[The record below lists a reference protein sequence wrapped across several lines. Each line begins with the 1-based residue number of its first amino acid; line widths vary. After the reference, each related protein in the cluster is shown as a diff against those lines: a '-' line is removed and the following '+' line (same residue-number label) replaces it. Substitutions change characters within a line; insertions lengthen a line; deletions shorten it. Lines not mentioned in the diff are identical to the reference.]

1 MEKRTKYIIQTGGV
15 LSGLGKGVTLA
26 SIGNLLKS
34 QGFNVFVMKLDPY
47 LNIDPGVMSPTEHGE
62 VYVTSDGGETDLDLG
77 HYERFIDV
85 KLSRQSNYTTGRI
98 LTHVFEKE
106 RKGLYNGKTVQIV
119 PHVVD
124 EIIEIIENI
133 EKEKQPDF
141 MLIEIGGTV
150 GDIESNPY
158 IYAISKFR
166 SMRKNDVLLSHLA
179 FVPYLSA
186 SNEYKSK
193 PSQVSIS
200 TLRSFGLNP
209 DVLLLRSQGKVD
221 NNIVQKVAEAS
232 FLDSINVINIPD
244 KANIYEIP
252 LFLKDQNIIQVIY
265 KFFNIKKKIKI
276 NVYNKWINF
285 VHKYLKENKE
295 KINLLLIGKYIELED
310 AYLSI
315 ITSLKI
321 AAAHNEVELKY
332 DLINADDI
340 NDDNISSKID
350 KYDGVLILPGFGIRG
365 FEAKVRV
372 AQYTRTIN
380 KPTLGICLGFQAM
393 AVAQARLKGF
403 KNATSK
409 EFVDKKQKQTF
420 VLTPFFE
427 NGDKVILGGTLRLG
441 EQPIIAKKNTLAH
454 QIYGSNVFYERHRH
468 RYEVNPEYR
477 EKLLDEEFI
486 FSGIHPE
493 TNVAEIC
500 EVKNHPFYL
509 GVQYHPEF
517 TTRVLNSNPLF
528 DNFILTIKK
537 MHKKTT
543 H

>member
-1 MEKRTKYIIQTGGV
+1 MKKQTKFIIQTGGV

-26 SIGNLLKS
+26 SIGNLLKM
-34 QGFNVFVMKLDPY
+34 QGFSVFVMKLDPY
-47 LNIDPGVMSPTEHGE
+47 LNIDPGVMSPVEHGE

-85 KLSRQSNYTTGRI
+85 KLTKKSNYTTGKI

-133 EKEKQPDF
+133 EKEQKPDF

-158 IYAISKFR
+158 IYAISKFK
-166 SMRKNDVLLSHLA
+166 SLRKNDILLSHLA

-209 DVLLLRSQGKVD
+209 DLLLLRSQGKVD
-221 NNIVQKVAEAS
+221 QKIVQKVAEAS
-232 FLDSINVINIPD
+232 FLDSQNVINIPD

-252 LFLKDQNIIQVIY
+252 LFLKVQNVLEVIY
-265 KFFNIKKKIKI
+265 KHFGIKKTIKE

-285 VHKYLKENKE
+285 VSQYLKENKN
-295 KINLLLIGKYIELED
+295 KIKLLLVGKYTELED

-321 AAAHNEVELKY
+321 SAAHNDIELEYK
-332 DLINADDI
+332 LINADYI
-340 NDDNISSKID
+340 NEENISETID
-350 KYDGVLILPGFGIRG
+350 KYDGVLILPGFGARG

-372 AQYTRTIN
+372 AKYTREKQI
-380 KPTLGICLGFQAM
+380 PTLGICLGFQAM
-393 AVAQARLKGF
+393 SVAQARIKGIS
-403 KNATSK
+403 NATSK
-409 EFVDKKQKQTF
+409 EFADESMSQTF
-420 VLTPFFE
+420 VLTPFYE
-427 NGDKVILGGTLRLG
+427 NGDKDILGGTLRLG
-441 EQPIIAKKNTLAH
+441 EYPIIAKDNTLAKE
-454 QIYGSNVFYERHRH
+454 IYGSNIFYERHRH
-468 RYEVNPEYR
+468 RYEINPEYR
-477 EKLLDEEFI
+477 NKLEDNEFK
-486 FSGIHPE
+486 FSGVHPE
-493 TNVAEIC
+493 TGVAEIC

-517 TTRVLNSNPLF
+517 TTRVLTSNPLF
-528 DNFILTIKK
+528 DKFISVVKNIK
-537 MHKKTT
+537 
-543 H
+543 